1 MIFAE
6 YEELGLTIEGLYPHS
21 DGGFMAT
28 ATQNVF
34 YQGQLIR
41 GFSDFG
47 HGVDMSISSF
57 NQGDD
62 IWVHVIRD
70 VDGNIERL
78 DKE

>member
-1 MIFAE
+1 MSR
-6 YEELGLTIEGLYPHS
+6 IEGLYPHP

-28 ATQNVF
+28 VTQNVF
-34 YQGQLIR
+34 FEGQLIW

-57 NQGDD
+57 DRGGD

-70 VDGNIERL
+70 ESGNITEL
-78 DKE
+78 DIEQTGNN